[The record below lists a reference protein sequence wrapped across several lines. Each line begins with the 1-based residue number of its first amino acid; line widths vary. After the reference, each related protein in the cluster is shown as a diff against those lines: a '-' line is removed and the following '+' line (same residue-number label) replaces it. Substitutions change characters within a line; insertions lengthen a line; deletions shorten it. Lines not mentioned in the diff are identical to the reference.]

1 MTESSNFGQNST
13 DSILLAEK
21 GEIAAQPVDMDT
33 TSLEN
38 GVR

>member
-1 MTESSNFGQNST
+1 MTESSTQA

-21 GEIAAQPVDMDT
+21 GEIGTQPVDMDT

-38 GVR
+38 GVK